1 MNKTAII
8 YARVSSKEQEKG
20 YSIDAQLKLLRGYAF
35 ERGFSVAQEFVDIET
50 AKKAG
55 RTNFNLM
62 LAYLEENPGVKTI
75 LVEKTDRLYRN
86 FKDYAFLEDYG
97 LEIHLVKENQ
107 IIHRDSRSS
116 DKFIHGINVLR
127 AKNFSDNLS
136 EEVKKGLLEKVEQGG
151 YPRSAPFGYT
161 NNIATKTIEIEE
173 AASYI
178 VRCLFE
184 WYATGNYSL
193 KGLRQRVKEE
203 GLLANY
209 PKHRVGV
216 AGIHK
221 FLSSAVY
228 YGMIPFRGKLY
239 QGNHEPIISKALF
252 DKVQEVLMKRSRT
265 QGKTVRSF
273 PYMGYIVCAEC
284 GCAITA
290 EIAKKKYVYY
300 HCTNGKGGCSNKS
313 TYLREELLDQSFAN
327 ILKSIHIDEE
337 RLEWIKD
344 ALKSNHAEER
354 AYHEQSVAGLQKSL
368 NIIENK
374 IHQAYEDK
382 LDGNITVVFW
392 QSKMDEWT
400 KEQDRLLSTIELHQK
415 ADRKYLETGISLLE
429 LASRASELYLKQN
442 SQERKK
448 MLKLVLS
455 NSKLEGKNVV
465 FAMRKPFDMIAQ
477 TNESENW
484 LALAF

>member
-136 EEVKKGLLEKVEQGG
+136 EEVKKGMLEKVEQGG

-228 YGMIPFRGKLY
+228 M
-239 QGNHEPIISKALF
+239 E
-252 DKVQEVLMKRSRT
+252 
-265 QGKTVRSF
+265 
-273 PYMGYIVCAEC
+273 
-284 GCAITA
+284 
-290 EIAKKKYVYY
+290 
-300 HCTNGKGGCSNKS
+300 
-313 TYLREELLDQSFAN
+313 
-327 ILKSIHIDEE
+327 
-337 RLEWIKD
+337 
-344 ALKSNHAEER
+344 
-354 AYHEQSVAGLQKSL
+354 
-368 NIIENK
+368 
-374 IHQAYEDK
+374 
-382 LDGNITVVFW
+382 
-392 QSKMDEWT
+392 
-400 KEQDRLLSTIELHQK
+400 
-415 ADRKYLETGISLLE
+415 
-429 LASRASELYLKQN
+429 
-442 SQERKK
+442 
-448 MLKLVLS
+448 
-455 NSKLEGKNVV
+455 
-465 FAMRKPFDMIAQ
+465 
-477 TNESENW
+477 
-484 LALAF
+484 